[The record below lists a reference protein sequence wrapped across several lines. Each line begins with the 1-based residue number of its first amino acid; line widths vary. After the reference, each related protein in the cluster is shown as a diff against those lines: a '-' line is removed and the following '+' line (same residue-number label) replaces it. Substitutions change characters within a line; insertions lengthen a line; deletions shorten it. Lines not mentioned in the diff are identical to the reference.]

1 MELARFRQVQS
12 EFASQ
17 IRFSE
22 WPVRCGTEPERLA
35 GRLAPS
41 VFDLVDELSRIVL
54 RPVVWL
60 CHQLSKGEHPAVRM
74 CALGFRC
81 GDNRRKIT
89 VMDLGI
95 VLFVVDWIIVAVGA
109 IGAVFAL
116 IAMVRHQY
124 H

>member
-1 MELARFRQVQS
+1 M
-12 EFASQ
+12 
-17 IRFSE
+17 
-22 WPVRCGTEPERLA
+22 
-35 GRLAPS
+35 
-41 VFDLVDELSRIVL
+41 
-54 RPVVWL
+54 
-60 CHQLSKGEHPAVRM
+60 
-74 CALGFRC
+74 LGFRC